1 MRTLLRVA
9 LLLVIPAVATIG
21 GLAWWLQG
29 GRYASTENAYVKSDI
44 VKIATEVTG
53 TVKSLHVSDH
63 SAVEAGDVLLQI
75 DSEPFEIALD
85 QAEAELDAARQEVE
99 TLRATLQEARS
110 TLAEA
115 ESRADYYEQ
124 RADRHSRLAKRG
136 VVSTSKL
143 DEIQN
148 DANAAG
154 DRVKMVRRQ
163 VDRAL
168 AGLGGKPHRPVD
180 LHPLVRAK
188 KAKYDKALLDL
199 KRTKVK
205 APMGG
210 VAVNVTLQPGEQ
222 VQAGT
227 PVFALIADTRPWVE
241 ANFKETDLTNVQPG
255 QTATVVLDIYP
266 SVTWEAM
273 VESISPATGAE
284 FAILPPQNASGN
296 WVKVVQRLPVKLCLL
311 RRSGEPQLR
320 AGMTATVW
328 IDTGRQRH
336 LADLIGGAAA
346 TAQSAK

>member
-9 LLLVIPAVATIG
+9 LLLVIPAAATIG

-210 VAVNVTLQPGEQ
+210 VAVNVTLQPGER

-266 SVTWEAM
+266 NVTWEAV

-296 WVKVVQRLPVKLCLL
+296 WVKVVQRLPVKLRLL

-336 LADLIGGAAA
+336 LADLIGGAVA